1 MGERD
6 VYLDTSA
13 LAKRYL
19 KERDSDKVDELYRNA
34 EMGKIK
40 LHVSLWNI
48 GEVCG
53 VFDKHRENTNLKSDL
68 ELLLGE
74 STRLVV
80 SGRLNVIEISNDVVM
95 GALEIVL
102 KYHIYVADALQLATA
117 HIVGAKRFVTA
128 DKMLIRIAKKEG
140 FDVIELAG

>member
-34 EMGKIK
+34 EMGKTK
-40 LHVSLWNI
+40 LHFSLWNI
-48 GEVCG
+48 EEVCG
-53 VFDKHRENTNLKSDL
+53 VFDKHRENTNTKSDL
-68 ELLLGE
+68 ELLPGE

-80 SGRLNVIEISNDVVM
+80 SGRLNVMEISNDVVM
-95 GALEIVL
+95 RALEIVL
-102 KYHIYVADALQLATA
+102 KYHIYDADTLQLATA

>member
-40 LHVSLWNI
+40 LHFSLWNI

>member
-40 LHVSLWNI
+40 LHFSLLNI

-80 SGRLNVIEISNDVVM
+80 SGRLNVMEISNDVVM

-128 DKMLIRIAKKEG
+128 GKMLIWIAKKEG

>member
-40 LHVSLWNI
+40 LHFSLWNI

-53 VFDKHRENTNLKSDL
+53 VFDKHRENTNPKSDL

-80 SGRLNVIEISNDVVM
+80 SGRLNVMEISNDVVM

-117 HIVGAKRFVTA
+117 HIAGAKRFVTA